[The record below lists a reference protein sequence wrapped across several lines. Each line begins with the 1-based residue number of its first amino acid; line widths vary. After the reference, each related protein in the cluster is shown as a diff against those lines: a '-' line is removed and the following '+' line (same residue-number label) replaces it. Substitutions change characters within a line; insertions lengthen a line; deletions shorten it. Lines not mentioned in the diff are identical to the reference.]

1 MKSQK
6 PKYVTANPYT
16 YRYIKP
22 LRDSLKKVPTEAEK
36 IMWEKLRNKQT
47 GFKIRRQHIIDSYI
61 TDFVCLSKKVVIEI
75 DGDIHLTQIQEDKD
89 RTEKLNE
96 LGYRVIRF
104 SNDEVVKNAEK
115 VKERIQEY
123 LEGLKSNSI

>member
-1 MKSQK
+1 MNNQK
-6 PKYVTANPYT
+6 PKFITANPFT
-16 YRYIKP
+16 YKNIKP
-22 LRDSLKKVPTEAEK
+22 LRDILKKTPTKAEK
-36 IMWEKLRNKQT
+36 IMWEKLRNKQI